1 MHATAEL
8 VRSVLR
14 WSLTVV
20 SHEESVR
27 GKIPGPRMSQICL
40 GNMMSRTD
48 PVTAAAIAREIAE
61 IEKAAVTDIYM
72 SSLVA
77 CIRAS
82 WGQST
87 SGKTRRTGDEDTV
100 MVASRAVSALNRF
113 GNSADRDFVR
123 TCCLT
128 KTWKQTEHLMPGRIW
143 SSIRDDFEKLARRFY
158 LKESHTVC
166 VTAEFIT
173 RLSKR

>member
-20 SHEESVR
+20 AHEEAAHGR
-27 GKIPGPRMSQICL
+27 FPGPRISQFCL
-40 GNMMSRTD
+40 GNLMSRTD
-48 PVTAAAIAREIAE
+48 PATAAAIAKEIAE
-61 IEKAAVTDIYM
+61 IEKAEETDIYM
-72 SSLVA
+72 DSLIS

-82 WGQST
+82 WGQRAP
-87 SGKTRRTGDEDTV
+87 GKPRRTGAEDTV
-100 MVASRAVSALNRF
+100 MVASRMVSALRQF
-113 GNSADRDFVR
+113 SNSQDRELMEV
-123 TCCLT
+123 CCSV
-128 KTWKQTEHLMPGRIW
+128 KTWKQAEGPLRGRVW
-143 SSIRDDFEKLARRFY
+143 SSIRDDFEKLSRRFY

-173 RLSKR
+173 QLSKR